1 MSSLLNTTWTIT
13 AENHDFNTQTITFS
27 ANNVV
32 SVTFLPSG
40 TTVKGVW
47 SEGAHKVSFSARY
60 SSTSNEEYN
69 LLGSHQSG
77 QGSGIAYIDW
87 SGGTQKSPFTMSE
100 NS

>member
-1 MSSLLNTTWTIT
+1 M
-13 AENHDFNTQTITFS
+13 
-27 ANNVV
+27 
-32 SVTFLPSG
+32 
-40 TTVKGVW
+40 
-47 SEGAHKVSFSARY
+47 SFSARY